1 MSGHSKWSTIKH
13 QKGVKDARRGKLF
26 SKLAM
31 QIALGAKAGADLSM
45 NPTLR
50 IVVLEAKRAG
60 MPKDN
65 IERAI
70 SRGSGKT
77 SGDELKEAVYEAYGV
92 GGAAMVI
99 KTITDNSNRILA
111 EIRGVLNKNGGK
123 LASSGSVAY
132 QFSQAGEIVISK
144 DAVSDP
150 DELEL
155 ELIDQGIEDWTP
167 AGENIII
174 YTKAGGL
181 ASMAKFLNN
190 KNIASQSQ
198 KIILKP
204 ASFLD
209 LPDNLVAKNQ
219 AILEKLEELDD
230 VQEVFVNF

>member
-45 NPTLR
+45 NSTLR
-50 IVVLEAKRAG
+50 IVVAEAKRAG
-60 MPKDN
+60 MPKEN

-111 EIRGVLNKNGGK
+111 EIRGVLSKNGGK

-144 DAVSDP
+144 DAVSDQ
-150 DELEL
+150 DGLEL
-155 ELIDQGIEDWTP
+155 ELIDHGLDDWID
-167 AGENIII
+167 AGDSIII
-174 YTKAGGL
+174 YTKTENL
-181 ASMAKFLNN
+181 ANISKFLNT
-190 KNIASQSQ
+190 KNIALQAQ

-204 ASFLD
+204 ASFLELSD
-209 LPDNLVAKNQ
+209 DLVAKNQ
-219 AILEKLEELDD
+219 VILGKLEELDD